1 MSAVVSKVTKR
12 RSNVLDVLRGSPIM
26 GPLAALV
33 LASIF
38 FATQSDKF
46 LSGANFSLII
56 QQVMVVGM
64 LAIGQ
69 TLVILTGG
77 IDLSNGM
84 IMALSSVLMTGL
96 AVRSG
101 MHPLLAILVGLLACI
116 AFGMLNGSLITAIG
130 LPPFIV
136 TLGTFNI
143 AYALVRIYTTATIT
157 GLPRELLFLG
167 NTFNIGGTEI
177 TYGSVLMVI
186 LYALTWYVLRSTPA
200 GRAVYAVG
208 DNPEAARLAGINTK
222 RVLTAVYTVAA
233 ITYGIAGLLLVS
245 RTGVGDPQ
253 AGQTGNLE
261 SITAVVLGGTSLL
274 GGRGQ
279 SGVHSVGGVVQTL
292 SVLLR
297 VAHDGTHQ
305 RDLRAHGRL
314 QRGEQQ
320 IRISLQARRVP
331 EQARQG
337 WRGCE

>member
-12 RSNVLDVLRGSPIM
+12 RSGVLDILRGSPIM
-26 GPLAALV
+26 GPFLALIA
-33 LASIF
+33 ASIF

-46 LSGANFSLII
+46 LTGANLSLII
-56 QQVMVVGM
+56 QQVIVVGA

-84 IMALSSVLMTGL
+84 IMALSSVLMTGF
-96 AVRSG
+96 AVTSG
-101 MHPLLAILVGLLACI
+101 LNPILAILAGLLMAI
-116 AFGMLNGSLITAIG
+116 IFGVLNGALITSIG

-143 AYALVRIYTTATIT
+143 AYALVRIYTTSTIT
-157 GLPRELLFLG
+157 NLPPAQLFLG
-167 NTFNIGGTEI
+167 NTFSIGGTEI
-177 TYGSVLMVI
+177 TYGSVLLLI
-186 LYALTWYVLRSTPA
+186 LYAITWYVLRSTPA

-222 RVLTAVYTVAA
+222 RVLTGVYTVAA

-253 AGQTGNLE
+253 AGQTGNLD

-279 SGVHSVGGVVQTL
+279 ILGTLIGALIVGVFRNGLQLMGVGSIYQVLITGILVIVAVSIDYL
-292 SVLLR
+292 S
-297 VAHDGTHQ
+297 H
-305 RDLRAHGRL
+305 
-314 QRGEQQ
+314 RGK
-320 IRISLQARRVP
+320 
-331 EQARQG
+331 
-337 WRGCE
+337 

>member
-1 MSAVVSKVTKR
+1 MSVVVRESAER
-12 RSNVLDVLRGSPIM
+12 RSRFLDALRGSPIM

-33 LASIF
+33 VASIF

-46 LSGANFSLII
+46 LTGANLSLII
-56 QQVMVVGM
+56 QQVMVVGT

-69 TLVILTGG
+69 TLIILTGG

-96 AVRSG
+96 AVQSG
-101 MHPLLAILVGLLACI
+101 MNPILAILIGLLACI
-116 AFGMLNGSLITAIG
+116 IVGVLNGSLITGIG

-143 AYALVRIYTTATIT
+143 VYALVRIYTTSTIT
-157 GLPRELLFLG
+157 QLPQEQLFLG
-167 NTFNIGGTEI
+167 NTFGIGGTEI

-186 LYALTWYVLRSTPA
+186 LYGITWYILRSTPA

-222 RVLTAVYTVAA
+222 RVLTVVYTVAA
-233 ITYGIAGLLLVS
+233 ISYGVAGLLLVS

-253 AGQTGNLE
+253 AGQTGNLD

-279 SGVHSVGGVVQTL
+279 IMGTLIGALIVGVFRNGLQLMGVGSIYQVLITGILVIVAVSIDYL
-292 SVLLR
+292 S
-297 VAHDGTHQ
+297 H
-305 RDLRAHGRL
+305 
-314 QRGEQQ
+314 RGK
-320 IRISLQARRVP
+320 
-331 EQARQG
+331 
-337 WRGCE
+337 